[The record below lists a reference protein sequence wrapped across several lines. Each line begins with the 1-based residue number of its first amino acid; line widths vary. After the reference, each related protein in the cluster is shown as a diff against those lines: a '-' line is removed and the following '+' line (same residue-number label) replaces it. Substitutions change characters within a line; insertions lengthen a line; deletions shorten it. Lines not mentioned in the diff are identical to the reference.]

1 MPFLIPEH
9 TDSPTPK
16 CNHDLPPAIT
26 PDMIEGQPVP
36 PVIPESRV
44 ADAQDL
50 KQLASE
56 LKLAIGRIQHTLYNA
71 YSTIDTLERK
81 VANLQLLALFLGFLA
96 CGFFAWAMTASN

>member
-16 CNHDLPPAIT
+16 CRYDLPPAIT

-36 PVIPESRV
+36 PVIPEKRT

-50 KQLASE
+50 EQMNSE
-56 LKLAIGRIQHTLYNA
+56 LKLDIDRLQHSLYSA
-71 YSTIDTLERK
+71 YITVDTLERK
-81 VANLQLLALFLGFLA
+81 VANLQLLALFLSLLA
-96 CGFFAWAMTASN
+96 CGFFAWAMTTSN